1 MIFLKLGLIIV
12 RSNGK
17 LTQRHNTLLLLPL
30 AKMKLFEATDSC
42 FQINVLSTW
51 VASVTLEDKNDV
63 TKVDLTPI
71 YNEVKKRLAEILTV
85 NIL

>member
-1 MIFLKLGLIIV
+1 
-12 RSNGK
+12 
-17 LTQRHNTLLLLPL
+17 
-30 AKMKLFEATDSC
+30 MKLFEATDSW